1 MVYQVWSM
9 YNMDWLEGVFYNEK
23 GSKELHRY
31 ILDWYRDIIVL
42 LEVLFDNK
50 AAVKLYKKMYLE
62 VVFEKDGFSL
72 SSANDKSK
80 CSIKKES
87 DERAQTW

>member
-1 MVYQVWSM
+1 M
-9 YNMDWLEGVFYNEK
+9 
-23 GSKELHRY
+23 
-31 ILDWYRDIIVL
+31 
-42 LEVLFDNK
+42 LFDNK

-87 DERAQTW
+87 DERAQT